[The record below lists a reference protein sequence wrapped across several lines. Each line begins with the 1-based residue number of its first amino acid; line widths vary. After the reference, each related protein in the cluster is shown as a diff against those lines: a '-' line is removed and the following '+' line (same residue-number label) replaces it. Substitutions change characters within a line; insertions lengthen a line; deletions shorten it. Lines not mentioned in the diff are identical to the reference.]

1 MNSSDYSQLFS
12 NLNRETPITSEDIK
26 EKVNTFKDVSK
37 ETLNIIGGGLLENT
51 LENTIR
57 KVVAQGKSVTE
68 SAVKDGLNNMKEK
81 VGNTLSDLSDNISS
95 KLPSSMSD
103 IITHPSVNESVDAV
117 QKATA
122 RENYFDTADS
132 EGDLLTQLTNAN
144 TISTTRT
151 FQNGLSDVGDGN
163 ANPFSEPVNLYRQT
177 QSTTESSISDMA
189 TNLQSQVAES
199 ADTGSELTSTLS
211 KGLKVAKDI
220 SEGATDFEEFGG
232 EEAAEAGG
240 PIGEAVGGAIALA
253 GIIGSAFIHSHKSVV
268 QPLGKFTNYSV
279 GVGA

>member
-26 EKVNTFKDVSK
+26 EKVSTFKDVSK
-37 ETLNIIGGGLLENT
+37 QTLNIVGGGLLENT
-51 LENTIR
+51 LEDTIK
-57 KVVAQGKSVTE
+57 KVVSKGKSVTE
-68 SAVKDGLNNMKEK
+68 SAVKDGVSQMKET
-81 VGNTLSDLSDNISS
+81 VGNTLSNLSDNISS

-103 IITHPSVNESVDAV
+103 IITNPSVNEGIDSVER
-117 QKATA
+117 ATA

-132 EGDLLTQLTNAN
+132 EGDLLSQLTNSN

-163 ANPFSEPVNLYRQT
+163 ANPFSEPVNLYRET

-189 TNLQSQVAES
+189 TNLQSQVAQSGED
-199 ADTGSELTSTLS
+199 AGSELTSSLS
-211 KGLKVAKDI
+211 KGLKVAKDV
-220 SEGATDFEEFGG
+220 SKGVTDFEEVGG
-232 EEAAEAGG
+232 EEVVDAIPG
-240 PIGEAVGGAIALA
+240 GEAIGAAIALA